1 MSVENAEQLVV
12 AGIEEIGEVNR
23 GILVFFWFVVFSAS
37 LSEKLN
43 LRSGVVIGQFWNLVI
58 EHLGERMEV
67 ILY

>member
-1 MSVENAEQLVV
+1 MSVENAEKLVV
-12 AGIEEIGEVNR
+12 TGIEEIGEVNR
-23 GILVFFWFVVFSAS
+23 SILVFFWFVVFSAS

>member
-23 GILVFFWFVVFSAS
+23 GILVFFWFVVFRAS

-43 LRSGVVIGQFWNLVI
+43 LRSGVVIRQFWNLVI

-67 ILY
+67 I